1 MRCLLLCVLA
11 IACALPTEAAP
22 RVDPVLHILVLY
34 TTAARQAAGSA
45 AAIRAEIDLAVEQF
59 NETVD
64 ASLVNAQVVCP
75 LTKEV
80 AYTESGNFTTDLL
93 WLRQSQEPLRRA
105 IGGDLVVLVT
115 ETGTPNVAGQALNAR
130 ALQADAYCV
139 VRRSALTARATLT
152 HECGH
157 LLGCQHQPEAPTGP
171 PIYPYAFAHTITTS
185 PGAVLG
191 TVVSSQPSGVSYGR
205 LLVFSTPNLIVN
217 GQPLGIVNL
226 RDNARV
232 VRLTLPLAAT
242 WRTRS
247 STPWRNPV
255 NALDVNADGVVSPI
269 DALLILN
276 DINAHGARLLP
287 APSATFSPAPFF
299 DVNGDGYV
307 SPIDALIVINSLN
320 G

>member
-1 MRCLLLCVLA
+1 MRYLLLCVLA
-11 IACALPTEAAP
+11 IACAAPTEAAP
-22 RVDPVLHILVLY
+22 RVDPVLHVLVLY
-34 TTAARQAAGSA
+34 TPAARQAAGGA
-45 AAIRAEIDLAVEQF
+45 AAIRAQIDLAIAQF
-59 NETVD
+59 NTTVD
-64 ASLVNAQVVCP
+64 ASLLNAQVVCP

-93 WLRQSQEPLRRA
+93 WLRRMQEPLRRA

-115 ETGTPNVAGQALNAR
+115 ETGTAGVGGQALNTR

-139 VRRSALTARATLT
+139 VRRSVLIPWKVLV

-157 LLGCQHQPEAPTGP
+157 LLGCQHQPEAPTGT
-171 PIYPYAFAHTITTS
+171 PIYPYAFAHTVTTS
-185 PGAVLG
+185 PGVVVG
-191 TVVSSQPSGVSYGR
+191 TIVSSPPPGVAYGQF
-205 LLVFSTPNLIVN
+205 LAFSTPLLAHN
-217 GQPLGIVNL
+217 GQPIGIVNQ

-232 VRLTLPLAAT
+232 VGQTLPLAAN

-269 DALLILN
+269 DALLVLN
-276 DINAHGARLLP
+276 EINARGARLLP
-287 APSATFSPAPFF
+287 APSAAFSPAPFF

-307 SPIDALIVINSLN
+307 SPVDALLVINALN